1 MFNDFAINIKTVS
14 DFNLFIVLGSV
25 IMFGALLMFEVEFI
39 NIIAISFSALIL
51 TELIMVAITVKTW

>member
-1 MFNDFAINIKTVS
+1 
-14 DFNLFIVLGSV
+14 
-25 IMFGALLMFEVEFI
+25 MFGALLLFEVEFI